1 MTIHLPNFLSN
12 FTRIEA
18 VLAGLDKAI
27 RDLGERRRARNSRSM
42 NG

>member
-1 MTIHLPNFLSN
+1 MTIHLPTLIAK

-18 VLAGLDKAI
+18 VLAGLDKTL
-27 RDLGERRRARNSRSM
+27 RGFGERRRARNQRSM